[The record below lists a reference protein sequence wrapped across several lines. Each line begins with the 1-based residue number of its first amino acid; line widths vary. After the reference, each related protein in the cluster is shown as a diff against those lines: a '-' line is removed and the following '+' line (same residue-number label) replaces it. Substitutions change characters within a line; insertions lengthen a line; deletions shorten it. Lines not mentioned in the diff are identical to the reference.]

1 MTDLN
6 EVDQIIDK
14 AYRLNLAG
22 RFDNAV
28 RLLDGLLAKDPDHL
42 AALQLKGSALMGLGR
57 VRESEEVLLRGTTL
71 APDDANSYGTLGL
84 LYRREGR
91 LPEARKVIERA
102 LSFGSKNLS
111 LCLLY
116 AEVLETQGE
125 LVLAARFLANC
136 ASAFPD
142 QPEVPR
148 VLSKL
153 FAKLGDAKNA
163 LMASR
168 RWLELSG
175 ESVEARLNLAEVAS
189 QFARYPLA
197 LEQYHRLTELEPEN
211 RELWGRLAEML
222 FECSHHREAVE
233 AFRKSLVGR
242 KPTPE
247 DHITLGR
254 LLLYARDLTAAT
266 RELEKGVALDPTI
279 AEGYS
284 TLGRIATIAGDP
296 EAARAHL
303 EAALERNPGLIEAH
317 FYYSRVTGRPADD
330 PVLEQL
336 EAIKETPSLSA
347 IDRVNL
353 GFALGN
359 FYERLGDYDRAFA
372 NFAAANEAAEKL
384 AVAGSYR
391 FNEELETKLMKR
403 VADWFSGPFL
413 EAAGNFGSPSEKP
426 VFVIGMPRSGTTLLE
441 QIMGSH
447 SRVEGV
453 GELDDVQIM
462 HRELLSEM
470 EDGNGARLE
479 GLMKEK
485 AADWATR
492 YLKEGVGKTDADRV
506 VDKMPVNFLY
516 AGFIR
521 AMFPKARIIHIH
533 RNPMD
538 TCISI
543 YTNKFS
549 KAYNYARGL
558 ESLGLYYRLY
568 VRLMAHWREAMTGPY
583 LEIKY
588 EDLVAEQEANSR
600 RLIDFLGLE
609 WEDACL
615 EFHKTKKQIFTFS
628 SSQVRKP
635 MTASSI
641 ERWRRYSDHL
651 KPLQEALGDLAPPE

>member
-1 MTDLN
+1 MTDVN
-6 EVDQIIDK
+6 EADQIMDK

-22 RFDNAV
+22 RFDNVV
-28 RLLDGLLAKDPDHL
+28 RLLDGLLVKDPDHL
-42 AALQLKGSALMGLGR
+42 AALQLKGWALMGLGQ
-57 VRESEEVLLRGTTL
+57 VRRSEEVLLRGATL
-71 APDDANSYGTLGL
+71 APDDANSYGNLGL
-84 LYRREGR
+84 LYHQEGR
-91 LPEARKVIERA
+91 LPEARKVLERA
-102 LSFGSKNLS
+102 LSLGSRNLS

-116 AEVLETQGE
+116 TDVLEAQGE
-125 LVLAARFLANC
+125 MAAAARFLANR
-136 ASAFPD
+136 SPAFPD
-142 QPEVPR
+142 RPEVPK

-163 LMASR
+163 LTASR
-168 RWLELSG
+168 HWLELSG
-175 ESVEARLNLAEVAS
+175 ECVEARLNLAEVAI

-197 LEQYHRLTELEPEN
+197 LEQYNRLTELEPEN
-211 RELWGRLAEML
+211 REFWRHLAEML

-242 KPTPE
+242 KAKPE

-254 LLLYARDLTAAT
+254 LLLYARDLKAAT
-266 RELEKGVALDPTI
+266 RELEKGLALDPTI

-296 EAARAHL
+296 GAAQAHL
-303 EAALERNPGLIEAH
+303 EVALERNPGLIEAH
-317 FYYSRVTGRPADD
+317 FHYSRVAGRPADD
-330 PVLEQL
+330 PVLDQL
-336 EAIKETPSLSA
+336 EVIKDSPSLSA
-347 IDRVNL
+347 TDRVNL

-372 NFAAANEAAEKL
+372 NFVAGNEAAEKL
-384 AVAGSYR
+384 AAAGRYR

-413 EAAGNFGSPSEKP
+413 EAAGDFGSASEKP

-441 QIMGSH
+441 QIMASH

-462 HRELLSEM
+462 HREFLRDM
-470 EDGNGARLE
+470 KDGNGDRLE
-479 GLMKEK
+479 SLLKEK
-485 AADWATR
+485 AAQWAGR
-492 YLKEGVGKTDADRV
+492 YLEEGLGGSDADRV

-521 AMFPKARIIHIH
+521 TMFPRARFIHIH

-538 TCISI
+538 ACTSI
-543 YTNKFS
+543 FTHKFS
-549 KAYNYARGL
+549 KAYNYAHGL

-568 VRLMAHWREAMTGPY
+568 DRLMAHWREAMTGPY

-588 EDLVAEQEANSR
+588 EDLVSEQETHSR

-615 EFHKTKKQIFTFS
+615 EFHETKKQIFTFS
-628 SSQVRKP
+628 SLQVRKP
-635 MTASSI
+635 MNTSSI
-641 ERWRRYSDHL
+641 ERWRCYEDHL
-651 KPLQEALGDLAPPE
+651 KPLREALGDLAPPE

>member
-6 EVDQIIDK
+6 EVDQIIDQ

-57 VRESEEVLLRGTTL
+57 VAESEEVLLRGSKL
-71 APDDANSYGTLGL
+71 APDDANSYGNLGL

-91 LPEARKVIERA
+91 LPEARTILEKA
-102 LSFGSKNLS
+102 LSLGSKNLS

-116 AEVLETQGE
+116 AEVLEAQGE

-142 QPEVPR
+142 QPEVPK
-148 VLSKL
+148 VLAKL

-168 RWLELSG
+168 RWFELSG
-175 ESVEARLNLAEVAS
+175 EAIEARLNLAEVAS

-211 RELWGRLAEML
+211 RGLWGRLAEML

-242 KPTPE
+242 KATPE

-254 LLLYARDLTAAT
+254 LLLYARDLKAAT
-266 RELEKGVALDPTI
+266 RELEQGVALDPTI
-279 AEGYS
+279 GEGYS

-296 EAARAHL
+296 EVAQAHL
-303 EAALERNPGLIEAH
+303 ETALERNPGLIEAH
-317 FYYSRVTGRPADD
+317 FYYSRVAGRAADD

-336 EAIKETPSLSA
+336 EAIKETPSLSPS
-347 IDRVNL
+347 DRVNL

-372 NFAAANEAAEKL
+372 NFAAANEAAEQL

-391 FNEELETKLMKR
+391 FNAELETKLLKR

-413 EAAGNFGSPSEKP
+413 EAAGDFGSISEKS

-441 QIMGSH
+441 QIMASH
-447 SRVEGV
+447 SRVEGL
-453 GELDDVQIM
+453 GELDDVQIL
-462 HRELLSEM
+462 HREFLREM
-470 EDGNGARLE
+470 DDANGARLE
-479 GLMKEK
+479 SLMKEK
-485 AADWATR
+485 AAGWATR
-492 YLKEGVGKTDADRV
+492 YLKEGVSGADADRV

-543 YTNKFS
+543 FTNKFS
-549 KAYNYARGL
+549 KAYNYARSL
-558 ESLGLYYRLY
+558 ESLGFYYRLY
-568 VRLMAHWREAMTGPY
+568 DGLMAHWRQAMTGSY
-583 LEIKY
+583 MEIRY
-588 EDLVAEQEANSR
+588 EELVADQEAQSR

-615 EFHKTKKQIFTFS
+615 DFHKTKKQIFTFS

-635 MTASSI
+635 MNPSSI
-641 ERWRRYSDHL
+641 DRWRRYEEHL
-651 KPLQEALGDLAPPE
+651 KPLREALGDLAPPD